1 MTQPTDPFPVT
12 TALELP
18 GTTVRRVPCSVIPN
32 ETVSPPSSA
41 STTPPGGSAWRSCAA
56 YLDEAEGA
64 MAGLPG
70 MAVQAPVAGHQP
82 RRGWLS
88 RRGHAET
95 AEPAPGWQRT
105 GERFR
110 DPSSGMIMR
119 VWVGPADGSRHYLPD
134 DLTAG

>member
-1 MTQPTDPFPVT
+1 MT
-12 TALELP
+12 L
-18 GTTVRRVPCSVIPN
+18 RRVPCSVIRN
-32 ETVSPPSSA
+32 GTVSSPSSA
-41 STTPPGGSAWRSCAA
+41 STTPAGRLSLEDLRRRAEIVLAAA
-56 YLDEAEGA
+56 YLDEAAGA

-70 MAVQAPVAGHQP
+70 TAVQAPVAGHQP

-110 DPSSGMIMR
+110 DPSTGMIMR
-119 VWVGPADGSRHYLPD
+119 VWVDPADGSRHYVPD